1 MKCNFKVG
9 QKVACALN
17 FAATRRS
24 NSIYPQFNGIV
35 WPEQGSTYTIRE
47 MEVMDS
53 DHIGLRFEEIVNPV
67 RNYFHGPSE
76 CAFDYIAFRPL
87 TDISSL
93 EELLNKAPPPEL
105 VVDEHRKMSADELK
119 KQLADDPAHAYR
131 AEREIMDRRDDA
143 FDSFR
148 YAAEAFKKACD
159 ENGLFI
165 WKPVMD
171 KRARP
176 GHYGLDLG
184 RRTL

>member
-9 QKVACALN
+9 QKVACALS

-53 DHIGLRFEEIVNPV
+53 DRIGLRFEEIVNPV

-105 VVDEHRKMSADELK
+105 VVDEHRKMSADELTK
-119 KQLADDPAHAYR
+119 ELQTENER
-131 AEREIMDRRDDA
+131 ASRDDA

-148 YAAEAFKKACD
+148 YAAEAFKKVCD
-159 ENGLFI
+159 ANGLFV
-165 WKPVMD
+165 WKPGMD
-171 KRARP
+171 GRP
-176 GHYGLDLG
+176 RMAHYTRLGYPGTWSGG
-184 RRTL
+184 RRIA